1 MFKRGTLFLGFWLLV
16 SISVLSVTTPSYG
29 ELTSDQ
35 IAAKSEDVHPGSD
48 QQSKLTFIIREADGA
63 ERKVVLR
70 RYWKNYPKESDID
83 SKVLVFHEYPPDTK
97 GTAFMV
103 WTYKASP
110 QQKPEDLWIYLPI
123 LRKVQKL
130 PEHPDEIFSGAN
142 LKPSDMIPRDVSLD
156 KHKLL
161 REETIEN
168 QQYYVVES
176 TPKVKVPNYTYG
188 KVVKWIKKNDF
199 LKERIDYYD
208 SDGALLK
215 KQLITWKKIKD
226 AYVWE
231 KVVLTNVKTD
241 VQTILNISDVEINTG
256 LTDSSFSERTM
267 SSGRVR

>member
-1 MFKRGTLFLGFWLLV
+1 MTLF
-16 SISVLSVTTPSYG
+16 SVTTPSLTYG
-29 ELTSDQ
+29 ELTVDQ
-35 IAAKSEDVHPGSD
+35 IVEKSEDVYPGTD

-70 RYWKNYPKESDID
+70 RYWKNYQKESEYD
-83 SKVLVFHEYPPDTK
+83 SKVLVFNEYPPDTK

-103 WTYKASP
+103 WTYNSST
-110 QQKPEDLWIYLPI
+110 QKPEELWIYLPI

-142 LKPSDMIPRDVSLD
+142 LKPADMIPRDVSLD

-168 QQYYVVES
+168 QQYYVIES
-176 TPKVKVPNYTYG
+176 TPKVKTQSYSYG

-208 SDGALLK
+208 AEGTMLK
-215 KQLITWKKIKD
+215 KQLISWKKIKD

-256 LTDSSFSERTM
+256 LTDASFTERSM